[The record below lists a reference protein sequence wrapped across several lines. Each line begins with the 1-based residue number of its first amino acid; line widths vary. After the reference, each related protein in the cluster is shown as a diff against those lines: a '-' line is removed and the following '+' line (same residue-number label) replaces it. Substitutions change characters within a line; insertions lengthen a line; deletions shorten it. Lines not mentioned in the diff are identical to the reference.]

1 MNTTQQQLW
10 QAIGTWERCVD
21 KTRSLKDTVIRAW
34 AFRKRRKRLMRLK
47 KIGLIDAVPNEWQIT
62 QAAYAMF
69 NEFILPSNDEF
80 YAHYDQNMYW
90 FQFLRLLDEPSVF
103 IDPTGLS
110 IPRDVLIRHVLN
122 VVHTSAGYD
131 VQLLETHEGGLE
143 ELERQLKLL
152 IAGEHPDQ
160 DEIIGLIERKDYP
173 TYLLEALQRYR
184 QNRVKHW
191 AVLTYET
198 PEGCEETFNQ
208 GIERFGSL
216 SRLMGYASKLPK
228 TPWQSFGQAVG
239 LASGA

>member
-1 MNTTQQQLW
+1 
-10 QAIGTWERCVD
+10 
-21 KTRSLKDTVIRAW
+21 
-34 AFRKRRKRLMRLK
+34 
-47 KIGLIDAVPNEWQIT
+47 
-62 QAAYAMF
+62 
-69 NEFILPSNDEF
+69 
-80 YAHYDQNMYW
+80 
-90 FQFLRLLDEPSVF
+90 
-103 IDPTGLS
+103 
-110 IPRDVLIRHVLN
+110 VLIRHVLN